1 MEKSK
6 SFCLWDMNILISKS
20 ALQTINIG
28 KRLGKVL
35 KKGDIIA
42 LVGDLGSGKTTLTSG
57 IAAGLEVKDY
67 VRSPTFTLINE
78 YQGRIPLYHFD
89 LYRLSCLTD
98 LEELGYQEYF
108 YGEGATIIEW
118 AQKCKELLP
127 QNHLRIELKVVD
139 KGKSRQINIFLPE
152 DRNRWAMPT
161 LQGNYAK
168 SQRNSSR

>member
-1 MEKSK
+1 MMMSVVTHRP
-6 SFCLWDMNILISKS
+6 W
-20 ALQTINIG
+20 QTIELG
-28 KRLGKVL
+28 KRLGHL
-35 KKGDIIA
+35 LEKGDVVA
-42 LVGDLGSGKTTLTSG
+42 LVGELGAGKTTLTTG
-57 IAAGLEVKDY
+57 IAAGLEVEDY

-127 QNHLRIELKVVD
+127 QNHLRIEIEVVD
-139 KGKSRQINIFLPE
+139 KESRQINIFLPE
-152 DRNRWAMPT
+152 DRNRWAFAHPT
-161 LQGNYAK
+161 G
-168 SQRNSSR
+168 